1 MPSNRERQDLVFHMS
16 GPSIEAV
23 NLTKR
28 YGSFT
33 ALSNLNLKI
42 EGSKCVGFLGPNG
55 AGKTTTLKI
64 FTDMIRASEG
74 KALVNG
80 IDVHTNKKK
89 ALESCGAL
97 IESPE
102 IYPSFTPREA
112 LSMVADLRGIPE
124 HERMGRIKGVVSEVK
139 MDEWLDKKVGKF
151 SKGMKQRIN
160 VAASLLSDPDIV
172 MLDEPTT
179 GLDPRGQSEVREI
192 VKALKHKN
200 RLVFMSSHL
209 LNEVSEVCD
218 EVAIIDH
225 GKLVVYDTL
234 ANVTRRF
241 SGDAGTSDIQ
251 IELSRDLDEQT
262 VNNTLRGLTGVVG
275 TERVTARSIRLKF
288 SGTDIDKERL
298 LSDLVTLKIGL
309 IGFHPSSS
317 ALEDTYL
324 RLVKDTL

>member
-1 MPSNRERQDLVFHMS
+1 MAMMS
-16 GPSIEAV
+16 SPSIEAV
-23 NLTKR
+23 SLTKR

-74 KALVNG
+74 KALING
-80 IDVHTNKKK
+80 IDVHTSKKK

-102 IYPSFTPREA
+102 IYPSLTPREA
-112 LSMVADLRGIPE
+112 LSMIADLRGLSE
-124 HERMGRIKGVVSEVK
+124 QEKTAKIKETVAEVK
-139 MDEWLDKKVGKF
+139 MEEWLNKKVGKF

-160 VAASLLSDPDIV
+160 IAAALLSDPQII

-179 GLDPRGQSEVREI
+179 GLDPRGQSEVRDI
-192 VKALKHKN
+192 VKSLKQKN

-209 LNEVSEVCD
+209 LNEVSEICD

-225 GKLVVYDTL
+225 GKLIVYDRIG
-234 ANVTRRF
+234 NVTKRF
-241 SGDAGTSDIQ
+241 SGDGGTTEIQ
-251 IELSRDLDEQT
+251 IETWKDIDDTT
-262 VNNTLRGLTGVVG
+262 VNKAISSLTGV
-275 TERVTARSIRLKF
+275 TAAEKIRPRSIRLKF
-288 SGTDIDKERL
+288 SGTDADKERL
-298 LSDLVTLKIGL
+298 LADLVGLRIGL
-309 IGFHPSSS
+309 VSFRPSSS

>member
-1 MPSNRERQDLVFHMS
+1 MS
-16 GPSIEAV
+16 ALSLEAV
-23 NLTKR
+23 NLSKR

-33 ALSNLNLKI
+33 ALSNLNLKV

-74 KALVNG
+74 KALINGVN
-80 IDVHTNKKK
+80 VHENKKK

-102 IYPSFTPREA
+102 IYPSLTPREA
-112 LSMVADLRGIPE
+112 LSMVADLRGMPRNE
-124 HERMGRIKGVVSEVK
+124 HQGRIKEAITEVK

-151 SKGMKQRIN
+151 SKGMKQRVNI
-160 VAASLLSDPDIV
+160 AAALLSDPDII

-179 GLDPRGQSEVREI
+179 GLDPRGQSEVRDI
-192 VKALKHKN
+192 VKSLKHKN

-209 LNEVSEVCD
+209 LNEVSEICD

-225 GKLVVYDTL
+225 GKLVVYDTIG
-234 ANVTRRF
+234 NVTRRF
-241 SGDAGTSDIQ
+241 SGDDGSSDIQ
-251 IELSRDLDEQT
+251 MEFARDIDDQNVTRTIGSLA
-262 VNNTLRGLTGVVG
+262 GVAT
-275 TERVTARSIRLKF
+275 TEKIGPRSVRVKF
-288 SGTDIDKERL
+288 NGTDTDKERL
-298 LSDLVTLKIGL
+298 LADMVGLKLGL
-309 IGFHPSSS
+309 ISFRPSAS
-317 ALEDTYL
+317 ALEDSYL

>member
-1 MPSNRERQDLVFHMS
+1 MAN
-16 GPSIEAV
+16 PSIEAV
-23 NLTKR
+23 NLSKR

-74 KALVNG
+74 KALING
-80 IDVHTNKKK
+80 IDVHESKKK

-102 IYPSFTPREA
+102 IYPSLTPREA
-112 LSMVADLRGIPE
+112 LSMVADIRGLSRE
-124 HERMGRIKGVVSEVK
+124 DKKERIKEAVAEVK
-139 MDEWLDKKVGKF
+139 MEEWLDKKVGKF

-160 VAASLLSDPDIV
+160 VAAALLSEPDIV

-179 GLDPRGQSEVREI
+179 GLDPRGQSEVRDI

-200 RLVFMSSHL
+200 RLIFMSSHL
-209 LNEVSEVCD
+209 LNEVQEICD
-218 EVAIIDH
+218 EIAMIDH
-225 GKLVVYDTL
+225 GKLIVYDTL

-241 SGDAGTSDIQ
+241 SGDGGTNDVQ
-251 IELSRDLDEQT
+251 IELLRDIDDQT
-262 VNNTLRGLTGVVG
+262 VR
-275 TERVTARSIRLKF
+275 RSITTLARVVSAEKINSRNIRIKF
-288 SGTDIDKERL
+288 SGTSEDQARL
-298 LSDLVTLKIGL
+298 LSDLAALKIGM
-309 IGFHPSSS
+309 ISFRPSSS

-324 RLVKDTL
+324 SLIKDTL